1 MVQALQQEGTDLF
14 PELVKNVNLT
24 GTQVGELLSTHEA
37 SLGSQV
43 EGQIQ
48 SLEQELVQLRWK
60 STELS
65 QLANMQDHVCFLKVL
80 VLNWGVA
87 GTWLNFNFSLNKI
100 RHAVYFKPCFI
111 CS

>member
-1 MVQALQQEGTDLF
+1 MQALQQEGVDLF
-14 PELVKNVNLT
+14 SELTKTINLT

-48 SLEQELVQLRWK
+48 RLEQEVAQLRGK

-65 QLANMQDHVCFLKVL
+65 QLADMEDHICFLKVMTVGL
-80 VLNWGVA
+80 GADMTLQ
-87 GTWLNFNFSLNKI
+87 NKI
-100 RHAVYFKPCFI
+100 KCF
-111 CS
+111 

>member
-1 MVQALQQEGTDLF
+1 MVQALQQESADVF

-24 GTQVGELLSTHEA
+24 GTQVGELLSTHET

-65 QLANMQDHVCFLKVL
+65 QLADMQDHICFLKVL
-80 VLNWGVA
+80 VLNWGVP
-87 GTWLNFNFSLNKI
+87 GTWFNFNFSLSKI
-100 RHAVYFKPCFI
+100 RHAVYF
-111 CS
+111 